1 MRMTEMPPLRQVLVN
16 TCKAGACFWDAGGA
30 VALPDLCNRTSFG
43 NPLSQLAGR
52 SVLVRTVGQLSGAMA
67 LIELDGIA
75 RRLLVCPSDLPGE
88 TLASLMSDAEIDA
101 VISDR
106 NASDWD
112 RGDWR
117 PACPYYVVSGA
128 MLHGF
133 SDLQWSP
140 QPTEWL
146 LLTSGTS
153 GPPKIVRHSMAS
165 LTAAIGTLRGTS
177 VWSTFYDVRRFGGLQ
192 ILLRAVLGGSSL
204 VLSSAGENVADHLKR
219 LATHAATHVSG
230 TPSHWRRVLMSS
242 AAKQIEPR
250 YVRLSGEIAD
260 EAILTQLRIT
270 YPQASICHAYAS
282 TEAGVCFEV
291 NDGIEGFPE
300 GLVREGRGEVDIR
313 VEAGTL
319 RIRSRRTASGYLS
332 RVPSRLLDD
341 EGFVDT
347 GDLVELRGTRYFF
360 IGRKEG
366 IINVGG
372 LKVHPEEIE
381 AAINRH
387 PEVHACQVRSRKNY
401 FVGAM
406 VEADI
411 VLKTARGKTG
421 ELMPELER
429 EIIALCRRDLA
440 PHKVPVTIRF
450 VARLELTA
458 TGKLVRHA

>member
-1 MRMTEMPPLRQVLVN
+1 MRMAEMPPLRQVLVN
-16 TCKAGACFWDAGGA
+16 TCKAGACFWDGGAA
-30 VALPDLCNRTSFG
+30 VALPDLCNHTSFG
-43 NPLSQLAGR
+43 ESLSQLAGR
-52 SVLVRTVGQLSGAMA
+52 SVLVRTVGQLSGALA
-67 LIELDGIA
+67 LIELDGVA
-75 RRLLVCPSDLPGE
+75 RRLLVCPSDLPRE

-106 NASDWD
+106 NATDWD

-117 PACPYYVVSGA
+117 PACPYYVVRGA
-128 MLHGF
+128 LLHGF
-133 SDLQWSP
+133 LDPDWSP

-153 GPPKIVRHSMAS
+153 GPPKIVRHGMAS
-165 LTAAIGTLRGTS
+165 LTAAIGPLEGSS

-219 LATHAATHVSG
+219 IAAYAATHVSG

-242 AAKQIEPR
+242 AAKQIKPR

-260 EAILTQLRIT
+260 QAILTQLRIT
-270 YPQASICHAYAS
+270 YPQARICHAYAS

-300 GLVREGRGEVDIR
+300 GLVREGRGEADIR

-319 RIRSRRTASGYLS
+319 RIRSRCTASGYLS
-332 RVPSRLLDD
+332 RVSSMLLDD

-366 IINVGG
+366 VINVGG

-411 VLKTARGKTG
+411 VLKTVRGQTG
-421 ELMPELER
+421 KLMPELQR

-450 VARLELTA
+450 VPSLELTA
-458 TGKLVRHA
+458 TGKLLRHA